1 LNDLPTPNSTSL
13 SLRTRLNQWAAS
25 PAPWVFF
32 LLLGVAVRLRQY
44 FFASS
49 YWYDEAFLVLAIR
62 ERGFAALLGSQPYN
76 LVIPPFFL
84 WAIRGLYQ
92 LGGDGE
98 LLMRLPAFLAGIAAL
113 ILMIPLARR
122 FLAAPWS
129 VWAFALLAVSPHAV
143 AHGCEVRPYT
153 VDLLVAEWI
162 LLCVM
167 ARTEGEGRG
176 RSWAYAWLG
185 VAALLGP
192 WMSFPSVFL
201 LGGASAALL
210 VDVWARPTRAGWL
223 GWAAFNAAVAA
234 SGTLLWWVSARAMYY
249 PGMIE
254 HWGHD
259 GWGGF
264 PDWQSPFAV
273 GWWMLYRPYEVAN
286 YASRDLGLLL
296 APLALVGAV
305 GLAFR
310 FRARAVLLAV
320 PFVLAVGAALTGKYP
335 LAHRTTVFLSP
346 CVWLSAA
353 AGLAHL
359 AGWLGSQRGKII
371 ALGVL
376 VAAYAA
382 VWTVPEMMRPTT
394 GLEYRRAYKFVQKQ
408 KVAGDAIF
416 AQMAVVYQTYYG
428 KDAEVLKDEDLP
440 KAERLA
446 GEKRLWAVFGADR
459 LDLRRLLESAGGR
472 VALEHRVGKLVVLLL
487 APETSTATAK
497 PLLTQSQSLQA
508 TK

>member
-1 LNDLPTPNSTSL
+1 LNDLPPPAAIL
-13 SLRTRLNQWAAS
+13 SFRARLNRLAAS
-25 PAPWVFF
+25 PTPWVFF

-44 FFASS
+44 LFASS

-62 ERGFAALLGSQPYN
+62 ERGFAALLGPQPYN

-84 WAIRGLYQ
+84 WAVRGLYQ

-143 AHGCEVRPYT
+143 THGCEVRPYT
-153 VDLLVAEWI
+153 VDLSVAEWI
-162 LLCVM
+162 LLCVVM
-167 ARTEGEGRG
+167 LTETEGGR
-176 RSWAYAWLG
+176 RLWLCAWLG
-185 VAALLGP
+185 AAALLGP

-210 VDVWARPTRAGWL
+210 VQIWKRPTRAGWL
-223 GWAAFNAAVAA
+223 AWTAFNAAVAA
-234 SGTLLWWVSARAMYY
+234 SGALLWWVSARSMYY

-254 HWGHD
+254 HWGHN

-264 PDWQSPFAV
+264 PDWQSPLAT

-296 APLALVGAV
+296 APLAFVGAV

-320 PFVLAVGAALTGKYP
+320 PFVLAVSAALVGKYP
-335 LAHRTTVFLSP
+335 LAHRTTVFLLP
-346 CVWLSAA
+346 CVWLAA
-353 AGLAHL
+353 AVGLSYL
-359 AGWLGSQRGKII
+359 AGWVGNQRGKVAVLG
-371 ALGVL
+371 ALV
-376 VAAYAA
+376 VAYAS
-382 VWTVPEMMRPTT
+382 VWTVPEMIRPPT

-408 KVAGDAIF
+408 KTAGDAVF

-428 KDAEVLKDEDLP
+428 KDADVLKDEDLP
-440 KAERLA
+440 EAERVA
-446 GEKRLWAVFGADR
+446 GEKRLWAVFGAGR
-459 LDLRRLLESAGGR
+459 LDLRRRLESAGGR
-472 VALEHRVGKLVVLLL
+472 VVMEHRVGKLVVLLF
-487 APETSTATAK
+487 APPRET
-497 PLLTQSQSLQA
+497 
-508 TK
+508 